1 MERGNR
7 LRRLFV
13 RAVIA
18 VGIAASVVALFVY
31 LGVYDIA
38 ATSQHLPPT
47 QWLLA
52 TAADRSIAARADD
65 IDSVPSAV
73 RIDREHGFIHY
84 HEMCVACHGAPG
96 IEPSEVAR
104 GLNPTPPD
112 FGSGSYERP
121 AGEVFWIIK
130 NGIRMT
136 GMPGFGPTHT
146 DEEIWSMVA
155 LLAELHEME
164 GSEYARRVSEL
175 GLAGSATAHGT
186 APSGGHVDAPG
197 SAPHAH

>member
-1 MERGNR
+1 MERANR
-7 LRRLFV
+7 FRRFLV
-13 RAVIA
+13 SA
-18 VGIAASVVALFVY
+18 GIAAGTGAAVVALFVY

-38 ATSQHLPPT
+38 ATSHHLPPT

-52 TAADRSIAARADD
+52 TAADRSIAARAEQ
-65 IDSVPSAV
+65 IDSVPAAMQ
-73 RIDREHGFIHY
+73 IDREHGFIHY

-112 FGSGSYERP
+112 FGRGTYDRN

-136 GMPGFGPTHT
+136 GMPGFGPTHS
-146 DEEIWSMVA
+146 DEEIWSIVA
-155 LLAELHEME
+155 ILDDLREMDAA
-164 GSEYARRVSEL
+164 EYASRISEL
-175 GLAGSATAHGT
+175 GLSGAVAGHGT
-186 APSGGHVDAPG
+186 APAGGHVDAPG
-197 SAPHAH
+197 SAPHTH